1 MRRIALLTVLIL
13 INAAVSVIIP
23 KLPQY
28 FIDHIMPTGRTD
40 LLVILGAISTVA
52 LMGYAYLDYWLILLS
67 FIITQ
72 DVVLEIRVRVFRHL
86 QYLNLAYFENRL
98 SGALLSR
105 VINDVNQLQE
115 MTQSGIARLG
125 RQFITLAAVLIM
137 MFLQD
142 WRLSLVVV
150 VLLPPMSYIIF
161 KFGIRLRVAA
171 LESRKQ
177 MADMT
182 GFVSEILQGV
192 SVVKA
197 FAAEEYELTRF
208 TDESKTYRDLQNK
221 QRREM
226 GVISSTVETASNL
239 GTVIVVC
246 VGGWYVMGAHMSV
259 GELMAFIL
267 YVNLIFR
274 PVINLVMFY
283 GIFQQGIAA
292 AERVFELLDTKDE
305 VPEPTNPVALPD
317 GGGRI
322 EFEKV
327 TFAYK
332 IENEPV
338 LKNVSFN
345 VQAGTTTA
353 LVGPSGGGKTTV
365 IKLIPRF
372 YDPQKGTILVEG
384 NDVRS
389 YDIGE
394 LRSTI
399 GMVLQESFLFSG
411 TVRENIAYG
420 KPDATDGE
428 IEQAGKLANAHEFII
443 ELPDEYATEIGER
456 GVKLSGGQKQRIAIA
471 RAILRNPRILIFDEA
486 TSNLDSESERLIQGA
501 LENLFRNRTTVVI
514 AHRLSTIIRA
524 DQIIVIENGVVSA
537 SGKHEELL
545 ETCETY
551 RHLYELQFEQVE
563 GSSGD

>member
-1 MRRIALLTVLIL
+1 MLI
-13 INAAVSVIIP
+13 P
-23 KLPQY
+23 QLPQY
-28 FIDHIMPTGRTD
+28 FIDHILPTGRGD
-40 LLVILGAISTVA
+40 LLIILGIVATVV
-52 LMGYAYLDYWLILLS
+52 LIGYAYLDYWLIFLS
-67 FIITQ
+67 FLITQ

-115 MTQSGIARLG
+115 MTQAGIARLG
-125 RQFITLAAVLIM
+125 RQFITLIAVLVI

-142 WRLSLVVV
+142 WRLALVVV
-150 VLLPPMSYIIF
+150 LILPPMSYVIF
-161 KFGIRLRVAA
+161 KFGLRLRVAA

-177 MADMT
+177 MAEMT
-182 GFVSEILQGV
+182 GFVSELLQGV

-197 FAAEEYELTRF
+197 FAAEDYELSRF

-221 QRREM
+221 QRRET
-226 GVISSTVETASNL
+226 GVITSTVETASNL

-246 VGGWYVMGAHMSV
+246 VGGWYVLGSHMSL
-259 GELMAFIL
+259 GQLMAFIL

-305 VPEPTNPVALPD
+305 VPELSNPITLPS
-317 GGGRI
+317 GNGEV
-322 EFEKV
+322 EFENV

-332 IENEPV
+332 TGNEPV
-338 LKNVSFN
+338 LKEVSFK
-345 VQAGTTTA
+345 VKAGTTTA
-353 LVGPSGGGKTTV
+353 LVGPSGGGKTTI

-372 YDPQKGTILVEG
+372 YDPQQGAIRVEG
-384 NDVRS
+384 NDIRQYKIS
-389 YDIGE
+389 E
-394 LRSTI
+394 LRSAI

-411 TVRENIAYG
+411 TIRENIAYG
-420 KPDATDGE
+420 KPNASDSE
-428 IEQAGKLANAHEFII
+428 IEHAAQLANAHEFIV
-443 ELPDEYATEIGER
+443 ELPKMYATEIGER
-456 GVKLSGGQKQRIAIA
+456 GVKLSGGQKQRVAIA

-486 TSNLDSESERLIQGA
+486 TSNLDSESERLIQDA

-524 DQIIVIENGVVSA
+524 EQIIVVESGCISA
-537 SGKHEELL
+537 RGNHEELL
-545 ETCETY
+545 ESCDTY
-551 RHLYELQFEQVE
+551 RHLYELQFEQGE
-563 GSSGD
+563 E